1 MSTDKEFENSTER
14 LNLKKMSYV
23 KTKMGQ
29 IEILEPTDSLLKEI
43 QSILPFGFLPFN
55 ESFNGYRF
63 GFVIKCDS
71 DEMKCLKQQ
80 PAEVEEKVAHKLILI
95 HQLLTIDTYIQ
106 IKDII
111 GDSLYYATPYLKDKG
126 DIGYETGIAHFFYPH
141 NMEHK
146 IENGAYESLFGE
158 GATDLFMTFAK
169 AYQENNKASSLNLQ
183 YLGLDIRTRAQLGS
197 MISGFMIYKGNFI
210 YNGTQIQD
218 GDPRF
223 ELLAN
228 RGVFKVIHTP
238 SAPMEIR
245 RDQLAF
251 AKGIDINLK

>member
-1 MSTDKEFENSTER
+1 MN
-14 LNLKKMSYV
+14 YV
-23 KTKMGQ
+23 NTKMGQ
-29 IEILEPTDSLLKEI
+29 IEISEPTDSLLKEI

-126 DIGYETGIAHFFYPH
+126 DIGYETGIAHFFYPQ

-169 AYQENNKASSLNLQ
+169 AYQENNKASGLNLQ

-245 RDQLAF
+245 RNQLAS
-251 AKGIDINLK
+251 AKGKE

>member
-1 MSTDKEFENSTER
+1 
-14 LNLKKMSYV
+14 MSYV
-23 KTKMGQ
+23 NTKMGQ
-29 IEILEPTDSLLKEI
+29 IEILEPTDPLLKEI

-126 DIGYETGIAHFFYPH
+126 EIGYETGIAHFFYPQ

-158 GATDLFMTFAK
+158 GATDLFLTFAK
-169 AYQENNKASSLNLQ
+169 AYQENNKASGLNLQ

-210 YNGTQIQD
+210 YNEPKYRTGI
-218 GDPRF
+218 
-223 ELLAN
+223 LVLNCLAN

-251 AKGIDINLK
+251 AKGKDINLK

>member
-1 MSTDKEFENSTER
+1 
-14 LNLKKMSYV
+14 MSYV
-23 KTKMGQ
+23 NTKMGQ

-126 DIGYETGIAHFFYPH
+126 DIGYETGIAHFFYPQ